1 MEHAGLV
8 DAAVG
13 VGTEEVTL
21 GLGQGGGQTLGA
33 QTIVVRQGAGEHRG
47 RDTGLH
53 GTHDYTT
60 PCILRFADDLLE
72 VRIEQQGSRQI
83 IALEGL
89 GDAVEQELGA
99 NNAAATPNAGH
110 FGQVDIPAV
119 FLSTVLN
126 LVQALS
132 IGHDLGSEQ
141 GLAHVLDERGLVFSG
156 QIDGLVRAS
165 QTFFLSVFT
174 QLTVR
179 RQCTSEHGFTDSSH
193 RRTKFQT
200 SLHGPSTS
208 TLHAGMIHDHVHE
221 RLAGLGILVVQNLSG
236 DLDQVGVK
244 VALVPFSEHVA
255 NLLGI
260 HAESTAQNVIR
271 LTNHLHIGI
280 LDAVVHH
287 LDKVTGT
294 IGADVGHARFAVH
307 LGGDGLKNRAQGLPG
322 FRSATRHQRRAV
334 ERAFLTT
341 GHAATHEV
349 EALGTY
355 FLLTLDGVLEEGV
368 ATVDDDVAR
377 FEHLFQLRDSCVGRS
392 TGLDH
397 DDGGTRTLQGR
408 GEFLE
413 RFGRHEVAFGAM
425 LVHELLGT
433 RVVTVEQRHRVAMV
447 RQITRQIGAHRGQS
461 NHTNVCCSFG
471 HAPCL
476 SFDCPIVITRVTKQ
490 HISGGNHS
498 FNA

>member
-1 MEHAGLV
+1 M
-8 DAAVG
+8 
-13 VGTEEVTL
+13 
-21 GLGQGGGQTLGA
+21 
-33 QTIVVRQGAGEHRG
+33 
-47 RDTGLH
+47 
-53 GTHDYTT
+53 
-60 PCILRFADDLLE
+60 
-72 VRIEQQGSRQI
+72 
-83 IALEGL
+83 
-89 GDAVEQELGA
+89 
-99 NNAAATPNAGH
+99 
-110 FGQVDIPAV
+110 
-119 FLSTVLN
+119 
-126 LVQALS
+126 
-132 IGHDLGSEQ
+132 
-141 GLAHVLDERGLVFSG
+141 
-156 QIDGLVRAS
+156 
-165 QTFFLSVFT
+165 
-174 QLTVR
+174 
-179 RQCTSEHGFTDSSH
+179 
-193 RRTKFQT
+193 
-200 SLHGPSTS
+200 
-208 TLHAGMIHDHVHE
+208 
-221 RLAGLGILVVQNLSG
+221 
-236 DLDQVGVK
+236 
-244 VALVPFSEHVA
+244 
-255 NLLGI
+255 
-260 HAESTAQNVIR
+260 
-271 LTNHLHIGI
+271 
-280 LDAVVHH
+280 HH
-287 LDKVTGT
+287 LDKVAGT

-322 FRSATRHQRRAV
+322 FRSATGHQRRAV

-377 FEHLFQLRDSCVGRS
+377 FEHLFQLRDGRVGRS

-433 RVVTVEQRHRVAMV
+433 RVVAVEQRHRVAMV

-471 HAPCL
+471 HVPCL

-490 HISGGNHS
+490 RISGGNHS